1 LDSLLKAGLF
11 ITRYKSNCHVQL
23 PGWTEYVSDLYDYS
37 KTCHQS
43 WLDANEP
50 RQGFIHNIY
59 IRTRAR
65 FKYALRSIKRN
76 EEQMRKESMA
86 KNLSDR
92 KIKEFWK
99 EVSITNNC
107 KTPLPDNIDEANG
120 SKEIVDLWKKH
131 FQNIFNCIKSKE
143 KISDKYNLNG
153 PFTDIMVNG
162 NMVTDAIKELGL
174 NKSS

>member
-1 LDSLLKAGLF
+1 MAVRNEIPAEPLNCRNLTCNNPEHIECITSFYNDILDSLLKAGLF
-11 ITRYKSNCHVQL
+11 ITTYKSNCHVQL

-120 SKEIVDLWKKH
+120 SKEIV
-131 FQNIFNCIKSKE
+131 
-143 KISDKYNLNG
+143 NL
-153 PFTDIMVNG
+153 
-162 NMVTDAIKELGL
+162 
-174 NKSS
+174 